1 MDSNKLHEDK
11 QHSSVDG
18 FGDVDFLA
26 ETEGIV
32 TDEPNKGKSITLYK
46 NGNRSHC
53 CSYSWIVSEIVV

>member
-11 QHSSVDG
+11 QLSSVDG

-53 CSYSWIVSEIVV
+53 CSYS